1 MSEEIGQGMTEYALI
16 ISFVAL
22 LVFGAVKVLGEE
34 ITSLLNRAV
43 DALKNEV
50 AA

>member
-1 MSEEIGQGMTEYALI
+1 
-16 ISFVAL
+16 
-22 LVFGAVKVLGEE
+22 VKVLGEE